1 MLFFG
6 FGGNGK
12 GGKFGAIVVRF
23 SMVFSQICRIKKNM
37 EFFFP

>member
-12 GGKFGAIVVRF
+12 GGKFGAKVVRF
-23 SMVFSQICRIKKNM
+23 SMVFHQICRIFKNK
-37 EFFFP
+37 ELLFP